1 MASEPARKLI
11 VNADDFGRSKSINTA
26 VLRAHREGFL
36 TSASLMVNG
45 EAFDEA
51 VRIAKSQPTLAI
63 GLHLTLVCGK
73 ATLPPPEL
81 PGLIDPFGNF
91 SDSPVWTGFR
101 YWARRKLRPL
111 LEKEIASQFAKF
123 NKTGLAL
130 DHVNGHLNMHLHPTV
145 FDLLMQHH
153 RDWNVRHLRLTRDP
167 YELNR
172 RLDKGEWLSRHSHAA
187 IFDRLARR
195 ALPHLAA
202 RKIRHTDRVFGLLQ
216 NGRIDAD
223 FITRLLPLMPTG
235 TTELYSHP
243 SCEPPAEEFDALI
256 NQDIRAQI
264 ERHNIQ
270 LTTYGALDGVI
281 DPSPA
286 SSEIEFK
293 ASRRQAPE
301 EESNQNDE
309 THSYPAGGSA
319 LRSARGRTPEQGLK
333 ADRRTRKRQPRG
345 YSAGAQSGSD
355 KS

>member
-167 YELNR
+167 YELN
-172 RLDKGEWLSRHSHAA
+172 
-187 IFDRLARR
+187 
-195 ALPHLAA
+195 
-202 RKIRHTDRVFGLLQ
+202 
-216 NGRIDAD
+216 GRIDAD